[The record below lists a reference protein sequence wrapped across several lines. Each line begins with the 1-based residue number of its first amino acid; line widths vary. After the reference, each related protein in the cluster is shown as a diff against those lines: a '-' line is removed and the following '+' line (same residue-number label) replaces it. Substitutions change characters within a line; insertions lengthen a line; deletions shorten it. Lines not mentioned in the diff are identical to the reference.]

1 MVALVL
7 PNIERI
13 FQVNVTLSLP
23 CIGRKHNLAQYSKV
37 EVHLYTTSPHQTPSQ
52 ACIALEL

>member
-1 MVALVL
+1 MVALIL

-23 CIGRKHNLAQYSKV
+23 CIGRKHNLAQYSQSGSASI
-37 EVHLYTTSPHQTPSQ
+37 HNFAPSDP
-52 ACIALEL
+52 